1 MANRNKRKPVPAA
14 VITEL
19 KTAVALCGY
28 SNMTTVDPM
37 TIREQYQWME
47 NFFHGKG
54 SLLEKGVG
62 VYANLFDT
70 RTVQVTNK
78 NHDAKPY

>member
-14 VITEL
+14 VINEL
-19 KTAVALCGY
+19 KTAVALRGY
-28 SNMTTVDPM
+28 SNMTGVDPM

-54 SLLEKGVG
+54 ETHPSQIFPFWKSV
-62 VYANLFDT
+62 
-70 RTVQVTNK
+70 
-78 NHDAKPY
+78 